1 MRKGREA
8 AAWALTIEVAACMAM
23 KGVRETLVERYE
35 EGVGNTKVEEVME
48 KGNIGESCLSAIE
61 VTFFC
66 TGLVV

>member
-35 EGVGNTKVEEVME
+35 EGVGNTKV
-48 KGNIGESCLSAIE
+48 KK
-61 VTFFC
+61 
-66 TGLVV
+66 